1 MLNRCSLE
9 LARSLSSLQSQHQET
24 VSSRSSADHASQI
37 LSLDTQKFRLAKSA
51 ADLEVESERLEQ
63 ELEVLKHK
71 LADLESQGLE
81 GGDGEQG
88 KRELED
94 ETM

>member
-1 MLNRCSLE
+1 M
-9 LARSLSSLQSQHQET
+9 
-24 VSSRSSADHASQI
+24 
-37 LSLDTQKFRLAKSA
+37 AKSA

-63 ELEVLKHK
+63 ELDALQSK
-71 LADLESQGLE
+71 LSDLEAQGVE
-81 GGDGEQG
+81 GGEGEQG